1 MHNASGINTLIAIS
15 LFTILL
21 YIVPLAIGLIV
32 TFVVMIKSFFRNT
45 DTDKYSDKYIYPMSI
60 GEFIKRLLWS
70 FVPLLNIILV
80 MDFISKYSFYRKFGS
95 SIKTIL
101 ETEPHIS
108 HFKKK

>member
-1 MHNASGINTLIAIS
+1 
-15 LFTILL
+15 
-21 YIVPLAIGLIV
+21 
-32 TFVVMIKSFFRNT
+32 
-45 DTDKYSDKYIYPMSI
+45 MSI

-80 MDFISKYSFYRKFGS
+80 IDFISKYSFYRKFGS